1 MATPAQIVANRRNA
15 ARSTGPRT
23 PAGKAAAS
31 RNALLHGLTAASPLL
46 PSEDSAAY
54 RLHLDRFRAEWQP
67 LGPTEESLVR
77 RMAEADWALQRVPAL
92 EAALFDFHARIHYV
106 PKKFRRHF
114 AANPLV
120 WAFHG
125 DSAGY
130 NDLSK
135 LARYAGHLER
145 KFNAA
150 LRELRLL
157 RAGRASASRENK
169 KCETKPN
176 SRITPSES
184 LTPPRSDPAGN
195 ASDRIPILSIR
206 DNPGPPPVTPDAHG

>member
-31 RNALLHGLTAASPLL
+31 RNALRHGLTAQSPLL

-54 RLHLDRFRAEWQP
+54 QLHLDRFRAEWQP

-92 EAALFDFHARIHYV
+92 EAALFDFHARIHYI
-106 PKKFRRHF
+106 PKKLRWHF
-114 AANPLV
+114 AANPVV

-130 NDLSK
+130 NDVSK

-157 RAGRASASRENK
+157 RAGRLSAARENQ
-169 KCETKPN
+169 KCETKPIP
-176 SRITPSES
+176 RITPSES
-184 LTPPRSDPAGN
+184 APASHIDAARNPP
-195 ASDRIPILSIR
+195 DRIPWPSISQ
-206 DNPGPPPVTPDAHG
+206 NSGSPSVTPGAA